1 MKNNTSFIKMQTI
14 LKEIVLTNMITYDN
28 HISNNRYYNYD
39 LHGHNNYDTS
49 YLTKNITYEVIK
61 IHIHLAIY
69 IKYEKYINLNDY
81 KDLIQTTCVMKW
93 LRCASDDIKIFA
105 IKDNLVNL
113 SLIYN
118 PTDEMVDFI
127 KDDERF
133 EVIKYPIFD
142 RLPDEKLYCNFV
154 FITNEDKLNEKETKK
169 YFQSY
174 QLYL

>member
-1 MKNNTSFIKMQTI
+1 
-14 LKEIVLTNMITYDN
+14 
-28 HISNNRYYNYD
+28 
-39 LHGHNNYDTS
+39 
-49 YLTKNITYEVIK
+49 
-61 IHIHLAIY
+61 
-69 IKYEKYINLNDY
+69 
-81 KDLIQTTCVMKW
+81 MKW